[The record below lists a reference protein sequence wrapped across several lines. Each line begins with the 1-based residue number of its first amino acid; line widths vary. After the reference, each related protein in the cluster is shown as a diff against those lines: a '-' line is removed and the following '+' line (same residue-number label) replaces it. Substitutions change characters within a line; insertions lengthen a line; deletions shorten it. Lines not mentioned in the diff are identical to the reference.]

1 MRNIFISYA
10 RQDSLKVEELLSKLK
25 EVQVSGW
32 LDQADIAAG
41 DEISSVLRDSLKK
54 ASAVLVLISPAS
66 LSSRW
71 VEFEVSAGQVLGK
84 TIIPVIISGE
94 GIENELPPSI
104 ADIMYIDARKKSLE
118 EVASEIKRVVST

>member
-10 RQDSLKVEELLSKLK
+10 HQDSPKVKALLSKLR

-66 LSSRW
+66 LNNRW
-71 VEFEVSAGQVLGK
+71 VEFEVSAGQALGK

-104 ADIMYIDARKKSLE
+104 ADIKYIDARNKSLDV
-118 EVASEIKRVVST
+118 VASEIKRVASK